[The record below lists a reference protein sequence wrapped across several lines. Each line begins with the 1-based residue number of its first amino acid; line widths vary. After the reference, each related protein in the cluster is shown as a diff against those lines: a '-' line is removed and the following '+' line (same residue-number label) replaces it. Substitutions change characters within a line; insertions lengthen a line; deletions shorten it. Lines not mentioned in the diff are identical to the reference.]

1 MNEGMNNKFTKYEK
15 KGAYHWSS
23 LYDEGWMRS
32 SPRLHARY
40 DIPIW
45 LLSQRMSLPK
55 SRGIDVGC
63 GDGVLLYKVRRK
75 GGVILGLDHS
85 DEGLTLAR
93 EQLDRRNVFSGNLIK
108 GSCYQIPLDSESVD
122 YVTAIEL
129 IEHLD
134 DVDAFLNETKRILRP
149 GGWFVCTTPNREKGQ
164 APDEVRDP
172 FHVHEYIPR
181 ELQSAL
187 NKQFSEVE
195 ILGAY
200 PEYLDRLY
208 VRNRGSGILDKATRV
223 FFRAVAFGISNPYEL
238 ALSEDPTHK
247 SRLLIG
253 VGQKKSWK

>member
-1 MNEGMNNKFTKYEK
+1 MN
-15 KGAYHWSS
+15 
-23 LYDEGWMRS
+23 
-32 SPRLHARY
+32 
-40 DIPIW
+40 
-45 LLSQRMSLPK
+45 LPK

-63 GDGVLLYKVRRK
+63 GDGVLLYKIRRK
-75 GGVILGLDHS
+75 GGDIYGLDHS

-134 DVDAFLNETKRILRP
+134 GVNAFLNETKRILRP
-149 GGWFVCTTPNREKGQ
+149 NGWFVCTTPNREKGQ
-164 APDEVRDP
+164 SRDEVRDP

-181 ELQSAL
+181 ELRSAL
-187 NKQFSEVE
+187 NEQFSEVK

-200 PEYLDRLY
+200 PEYLDRMY
-208 VRNRGSGILDKATRV
+208 VRNRESGILDKATRA
-223 FFRAVAFGISNPYEL
+223 FFRAVAFSIANPYEL
-238 ALSEDPTHK
+238 ALRENPTHK

-253 VGQKKSWK
+253 VGQKKL